1 MYYSASITTES
12 TAPNAT
18 PPGRRSFQAIDYL
31 TYLTV
36 IENSHTLVRSTYLI
50 LFIYLFLHIPYWLYE
65 LSNNQVSYQLKDIY
79 FLCHIFKPFCYMLTN
94 EKYRLHVWAILKC
107 QTFRILPNLLR
118 RKSRVVTL
126 NNNLNITNSF

>member
-65 LSNNQVSYQLKDIY
+65 LSNNQISYQLKDIY
-79 FLCHIFKPFCYMLTN
+79 FLSHIFKPFCYMVTN
-94 EKYRLHVWAILKC
+94 EKYRHHVWAIIKC
-107 QTFRILPNLLR
+107 KTFRILPNLLR

>member
-12 TAPNAT
+12 TAPSAT

-50 LFIYLFLHIPYWLYE
+50 LLIYLFLHIPYWLYE
-65 LSNNQVSYQLKDIY
+65 LSNNQISYQLKDIY
-79 FLCHIFKPFCYMLTN
+79 FLSHIFKPFCYMLTN
-94 EKYRLHVWAILKC
+94 EKYRHHVWAIIQCK
-107 QTFRILPNLLR
+107 TFRMLPNILR
-118 RKSRVVTL
+118 RKSRVITL
-126 NNNLNITNSF
+126 NNISRTNSY